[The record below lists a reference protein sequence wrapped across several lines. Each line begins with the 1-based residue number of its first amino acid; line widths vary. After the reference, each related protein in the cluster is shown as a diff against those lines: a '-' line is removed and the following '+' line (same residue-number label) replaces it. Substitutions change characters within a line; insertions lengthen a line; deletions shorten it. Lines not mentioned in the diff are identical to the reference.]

1 MRNMDEKTKQE
12 IQEIWPFIIQLPT
25 VCLGPI
31 AFGYTIIQSLPTA
44 GPQDPSSWAS
54 WVGTVYF
61 LILFYA
67 FPAGLIAFIHIRRHA
82 GALGNLEKTTK
93 VLAIIN
99 MIMGALMIGLV
110 ACVFIIIIAAVFS
123 GVTA

>member
-31 AFGYTIIQSLPTA
+31 AFGYTIIQSLATA
-44 GPQDPSSWAS
+44 GPKDPSSWA
-54 WVGTVYF
+54 GFVYF
-61 LILFYA
+61 LILLYA
-67 FPAGLIAFIHIRRHA
+67 FPAGLTAFIYIRRHA

-110 ACVFIIIIAAVFS
+110 SFIFIIIIAAVFS

>member
-12 IQEIWPFIIQLPT
+12 IWPFIIQLPS

-31 AFGYTIIQSLPTA
+31 AFGHTIIRSLSTA
-44 GPQDPSSWAS
+44 GPKEPSSWAGL
-54 WVGTVYF
+54 VFG
-61 LILFYA
+61 LIVLYA

-99 MIMGALMIGLV
+99 MMMGALMIGLV
-110 ACVFIIIIAAVFS
+110 SFIFIIIIAAVFS